1 MRLRLLDIARDRT
14 GSVLVEFTLVLPVL
28 LFLILGMLQ
37 FGIFYYD
44 SILVAR
50 AAAAGARELSIS
62 RFDATAYADT
72 IRAINTASSNLSGI
86 TITLSISNNGKST
99 ACTSDTSN
107 PTCQQ
112 SVIAAYGAVPPQPI
126 SVTVSYAC
134 NSNAIIPSYLINLAG
149 ICPLQSTMYAAV
161 N

>member
-1 MRLRLLDIARDRT
+1 MRLRLVDVAQDLT

-37 FGIFYYD
+37 FGIIYYD
-44 SILVAR
+44 SILVTR

-62 RFDATAYADT
+62 RFDDTAYADT
-72 IRAINTASSNLSGI
+72 VRAINTASSNLSGL
-86 TITLSISNNGKST
+86 TITLSIGTNSV

-107 PTCQQ
+107 PSCQQ
-112 SVIAAYGAVPPQPI
+112 NIINAYGAVPPQPI

-134 NSNAIIPSYLINLAG
+134 DGNAIMPPSYLTLAG